1 MNICPGCGAEN
12 QCAVTIGVA
21 PESCWCFRLP
31 FGLAE
36 RSGLPQGTECYCE
49 TCLNKLAKKLTG
61 EKGVTEQVAGEK
73 SDREPE

>member
-12 QCAVTIGVA
+12 HCAITTGAA

-36 RSGLPQGTECYCE
+36 RVGLPSGTDCYCE
-49 TCLNKLAKKLTG
+49 TCLNMLAKNLAEEKLVD
-61 EKGVTEQVAGEK
+61 ENLAGEK
-73 SDREPE
+73 SDRKLE

>member
-12 QCAVTIGVA
+12 QCAITAGAA

-36 RSGLPQGTECYCE
+36 RAGLPSGSYCYCE
-49 TCLNKLAKKLTG
+49 TCLSKLTKNLAE
-61 EKGVTEQVAGEK
+61 EKLAGEK